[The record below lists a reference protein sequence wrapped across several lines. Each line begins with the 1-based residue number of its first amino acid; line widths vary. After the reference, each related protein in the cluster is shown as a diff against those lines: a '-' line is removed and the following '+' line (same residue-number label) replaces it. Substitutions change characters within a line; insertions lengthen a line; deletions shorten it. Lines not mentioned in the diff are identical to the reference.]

1 MYNWYGLNQIEDDS
15 WLLYWIDRGQ
25 QKRYWWLH
33 TSRQPN
39 MLLTI
44 ALLLT
49 SVYPAQQPVIILYL
63 VYIGMYSESK

>member
-33 TSRQPN
+33 TRRQPN

-44 ALLLT
+44 PLLLT
-49 SVYPAQQPVIILYL
+49 SVYPAQKPVIIFYL